1 MQELFGNKRRDG
13 GRVFALAV
21 SLVTLVF
28 ACLPLFSVNCIQG
41 HDIDYH
47 LLRIEA
53 LKTGILNGAPFL
65 RVNMLF
71 FGGEGYA
78 SSMFYPDFLLYIPSV
93 LRSMGAGIGLS
104 YHIFVAFCVI
114 AAFVSMYF
122 CALYISE
129 NTTAALISAV
139 CYTLCQYHM
148 DDIYT
153 RAAVGE
159 FTAFIFIPFVAAGLY
174 DLTEKDFKKPWL
186 IMAGMAGTL
195 LCHTLTTVFCILFC
209 IGYLIVRAR
218 VFMKKPE
225 LLLKLFLAALVTA
238 ALTCFYWLPV
248 MEQMSLMEFK
258 YAESIFDVDY
268 EKLLL
273 REIFENSA
281 GRMGIAL
288 IILLFP
294 AFLIKH
300 GEDEKVRTA
309 DIFALAGIVF
319 TLFTTGLFPW
329 KRLSGLVSAV
339 QFPWRLFIMSCLLF
353 SLAAGIYIAK
363 AAEKKELAVI
373 LVLSVMTVSAVANL
387 NRTEE
392 GYYSYSDDYYN
403 EVKFTKSVIGGE
415 WLPKAVSDRNKL
427 GNDRDTAFDAE
438 GRDHEALR
446 QGNAVTVSSL
456 NSAYVDVP
464 LIFYPGYSAEDG
476 QGRTLKVDGS
486 GKNGCVRVY
495 TGGSDS
501 VRVYYGGTVLQKAAD
516 IISLLSLLLVMAVVV
531 FKGKKSGEKAGKE

>member
-1 MQELFGNKRRDG
+1 MPDLFDG
-13 GRVFALAV
+13 SKKSEGSGRAFTAAV
-21 SLVTLVF
+21 SLVTLIF
-28 ACLPLFSVNCIQG
+28 ACLPLFSVNCIPG

-93 LRSMGAGIGLS
+93 LRSIGAGIGLS
-104 YHIFVAFCVI
+104 YHIFVAFCII
-114 AAFVSMYF
+114 AAFLSMYF
-122 CALYISE
+122 SARYISE
-129 NTTAALISAV
+129 SSTAALISAV
-139 CYTLCQYHM
+139 CYTLCQYHI

-159 FTAFIFIPFVAAGLY
+159 FTAFIFIPLVAAGLY

-195 LCHTLTTVFCILFC
+195 LCHTLTTVFCILLC
-209 IGYLIVRAR
+209 IGYLLIRVR

-225 LLLKLFLAALVTA
+225 LLLKLFIAALITA

-258 YAESIFDVDY
+258 YTESIFDVDY

-273 REIFENSA
+273 RQIFENSA

-288 IILLFP
+288 FVLLFSV
-294 AFLIKH
+294 FLIKH
-300 GEDEKVRTA
+300 GEDEKVRVA
-309 DIFALAGIVF
+309 DIFAAAGLVF

-329 KRLSGLVSAV
+329 KRLSGLVSSV

-353 SLAAGIYIAK
+353 SIAAGIYISK
-363 AAEKKELAVI
+363 AAADKKNIAVI
-373 LVLSVMTVSAVANL
+373 LVLSVMTVSAVTNL

-392 GYYSYSDDYYN
+392 GYYSYSDDYYDQ
-403 EVKFTKSVIGGE
+403 VKFTKSVIGGE

-438 GRDHEALR
+438 GKDYEVLR
-446 QGNAVTVSSL
+446 QGNTVSVTAL
-456 NSAYVDVP
+456 DSAYVDVP
-464 LIFYPGYSAEDG
+464 LIYYPGYSAKDG
-476 QGRTLKVDGS
+476 TGTALKVDGS

-495 TGGSDS
+495 TAGADS
-501 VRVYYGGTVLQKAAD
+501 VKVYYGGTVLQKAAD
-516 IISLLSLLLVMAVVV
+516 IISLLTILMIIAFVI
-531 FKGKKSGEKAGKE
+531 FKRKKAGKE

>member
-1 MQELFGNKRRDG
+1 MQELFGNKRRNG
-13 GRVFALAV
+13 GRVFTLAV

-65 RVNMLF
+65 RINMLF

-114 AAFVSMYF
+114 AAFVSIYF

-129 NTTAALISAV
+129 NTAAALISAV

-294 AFLIKH
+294 AFLIRH

-476 QGRTLKVDGS
+476 KGRTLKVDGS

-516 IISLLSLLLVMAVVV
+516 IISLLSLLLIMAALVI
-531 FKGKKSGEKAGKE
+531 KRKKTEEKAGKE